1 MQLTSLSPKEAYR
14 IAVKNKMFSGLKKRK
29 WSLGRQ
35 SFEKNS
41 VRLYK

>member
-1 MQLTSLSPKEAYR
+1 LSPKKAYR
-14 IAVKNKMFSGLKKRK
+14 IAVENKMFSGQKKRK
-29 WSLGRQ
+29 WIPGRQ